1 MIISA
6 SVPEFS
12 GEEIPRFPHKKA
24 FKHQLEFYKARDN
37 DIIFK
42 SPTASGKT
50 EAFVF
55 SFVNDYLRSEQRL
68 KSLYLVPTRLLMYSQ
83 LDNLVAYLKDFKI
96 PHKVLESNY
105 SFAELFK
112 HLWENDFIISSPDI
126 IFYML
131 LRRKNTQH
139 IRFQYDAFVRA
150 LHSII
155 FDEVHLFDTY
165 TLFNIK
171 NLVKI
176 LKCIKPGVH
185 VYLLSATIDLKDVID
200 PMEYTIIDGS
210 SFTKQIAVKGQALD
224 YQNSA
229 EVINYL
235 VGEGFT
241 NNTTYV
247 CNSVD
252 RALRLHKHFE
262 GSACLVGKTWYEEG
276 TLTRDEQI
284 KQNLEKCK
292 EGALTFGTSVFRQGV
307 DVPIKRLITEQPLNL
322 QDAIQTF
329 GRCGRHEESCFI
341 ILTSKRPMLDA
352 LNKSSEQSRKEF
364 EGLLATFFRPAEY
377 EKLKKMMNA
386 MWFKLYNRT
395 KLKQQVEPLLTPEM
409 KKDFE
414 DFEEFLP
421 DLSFR
426 EPMPSIEYGDLAV
439 NLFDVLQFK
448 DAYMNL
454 FPSDN
459 SFVIGELRDGGRFTR
474 REYKRSKSSELP
486 AFTLTQ
492 AKRFEETEY
501 YTLQLKLRDLTFKLS
516 AKLGP
521 LGQYHYTLVDKRA
534 LIPTQRSFEPCAFFE

>member
-12 GEEIPRFPHKKA
+12 SVEIPHFPHQRA
-24 FKHQLEFYKARDN
+24 FKHQFQFYDARDN

-55 SFVNDYLRSEQRL
+55 SFVNDYLNSEQRL

-105 SFAELFK
+105 SFAQLFK
-112 HLWENDFIISSPDI
+112 HLLENDFIISSPDI
-126 IFYML
+126 IFYIL

-139 IRFQYDAFVRA
+139 IRFLYDAFVRA

-171 NLVKI
+171 NLVRI
-176 LKCIKPGVH
+176 LKCIKPSVH
-185 VYLLSATIDLKDVID
+185 VYLLSATIDLKDVINPAD
-200 PMEYTIIDGS
+200 YAVIDGAS
-210 SFTKQIAVKGQALD
+210 YTKQIVVAGQEL
-224 YQNSA
+224 
-229 EVINYL
+229 NYL
-235 VGEGFT
+235 NSGAVIRYLEEQDFT
-241 NNTTYV
+241 NKTVYV

-252 RALRLHKHFE
+252 RALRLHKYFE

-276 TLTRDEQI
+276 ALTRDEQI
-284 KQNLEKCK
+284 KSNLKKCK
-292 EGALTFGTSVFRQGV
+292 DGALTFSTSVFRQGV

-329 GRCGRHEESCFI
+329 GRCGRHEESSFT

-352 LNKSSEQSRKEF
+352 LNAREEKSRREF
-364 EGLLATFFRPAEY
+364 ERFLATFFRPAEY
-377 EKLKKMMNA
+377 EKLKRMMNA
-386 MWFKLYNRT
+386 MWYKLYNRT
-395 KLKQQVEPLLTPEM
+395 KLKQQVEALLTPDM

-414 DFEEFLP
+414 DFKEFLP

-426 EPMPSIEYGDLAV
+426 EPMPSIKYGDIGV

-448 DAYMNL
+448 DAYLNL
-454 FPSDN
+454 FPSDD
-459 SFVIGELRDGGRFTR
+459 SFVIGELRDGGRFAR
-474 REYKRSKSSELP
+474 RDYKRAKTSELP
-486 AFTLTQ
+486 FFTLTQ
-492 AKRFEETEY
+492 AKRWEETEY
-501 YTLQLKLRDLTFKLS
+501 YTLQLKLRDIAFKLS
-516 AKLGP
+516 ARLGP
-521 LGQYHYTLVDKRA
+521 LGQYRYGLVDKRA
-534 LIPTQRSFEPCAFFE
+534 IIPKQKSFEPRAFFE

>member
-1 MIISA
+1 MIIPA

-12 GEEIPRFPHKKA
+12 SEEIPHFPHKSA
-24 FKHQLEFYKARDN
+24 FKHQFQFYEAHSN
-37 DIIFK
+37 DMIFK

-55 SFVNDYLRSEQRL
+55 SYVDDYLNSEQRL

-83 LDNLVAYLKDFKI
+83 LDNLVAYLKDFNI
-96 PHKVLESNY
+96 PNKVLESNY

-126 IFYML
+126 IFYIL

-139 IRFQYDAFVRA
+139 IKFQYDAFVRA

-176 LKCIKPGVH
+176 LKCIKPSVH
-185 VYLLSATIDLKDVID
+185 LYLLSATIDLKDIINPAD
-200 PMEYTIIDGS
+200 YTIIGGT
-210 SFTKQIAVKGQALD
+210 SFTKRVVVTGQSLD
-224 YQNSA
+224 YLNSA
-229 EVINYL
+229 AVIKYL
-235 VGEGFT
+235 EGEGFT
-241 NNTTYV
+241 NNTVYV

-252 RALRLHKHFE
+252 RALRLHKHFQ

-276 TLTRDEQI
+276 ALTRDEQI
-284 KQNLEKCK
+284 KDNLAKCK
-292 EGALTFGTSVFRQGV
+292 EGALTFSTSVFRQGV
-307 DVPIKRLITEQPLNL
+307 DIPIKRLITEQPLNL

-329 GRCGRHEESCFI
+329 GRCGRHEESYFT

-352 LNKSSEQSRKEF
+352 LNAPAEKSRQEF
-364 EGLLATFFRPAEY
+364 EGLLARFFRPAEY
-377 EKLKKMMNA
+377 EKMKRMMNA
-386 MWFKLYNRT
+386 MWYKLYNRT

-409 KKDFE
+409 RKDFE

-426 EPMPSIEYGDLAV
+426 EPMPSIKYGDLAV

-448 DAYMNL
+448 DAYLNL
-454 FPSDN
+454 FPSDD
-459 SFVIGELRDGGRFTR
+459 SFTIGELRDGGRFTR

-486 AFTLTQ
+486 SFTLTQ
-492 AKRFEETEY
+492 ATRFEDTEY
-501 YTLQLKLRDLTFKLS
+501 FTLQLKLRDLAFKLS
-516 AKLGP
+516 AILGDF
-521 LGQYHYTLVDKRA
+521 GQYRYALVDKRT
-534 LIPTQRSFEPCAFFE
+534 LIPRQRSFEPRAFFE